1 MGRTKTRLTGL
12 ERKNIYVG
20 IEGKRRIKTAGS
32 AYVQGQTE
40 QGPGQSMGD
49 SLLWIGIPCSTS
61 FDTVILKSLL
71 LLSSIKCSFI
81 VANCDLPSFDF
92 GVLYVES
99 AGKTPTKN
107 HKMLSVTIR
116 KLSNSPIFF
125 PIPTIFLFEPFGVCQ
140 FTSWV
145 P

>member
-49 SLLWIGIPCSTS
+49 SLL
-61 FDTVILKSLL
+61 
-71 LLSSIKCSFI
+71 
-81 VANCDLPSFDF
+81 
-92 GVLYVES
+92 
-99 AGKTPTKN
+99 
-107 HKMLSVTIR
+107 
-116 KLSNSPIFF
+116 
-125 PIPTIFLFEPFGVCQ
+125 
-140 FTSWV
+140 
-145 P
+145 